1 MSRKLHDTKNDFKS
15 RNILAFCLFVVLGI
29 LSVACVTKAVLLN
42 GSVVQNQFTDYNVVS
57 VFRQDLID
65 YTSDS
70 FIKNGLDSSNVSNVI
85 TQAKA
90 EKIISSFAAGQFR
103 AKAGYTSKSYSSDVD
118 SLMSDI
124 KSELEEQISASGFE
138 KNDSVQKAQL
148 EKIRSFIDDNSLK
161 LPKTKLIET
170 AMNMGKIAADI
181 FLAVAIFLTL
191 VFGSML
197 YFTGNTKYRSIRSL
211 GAAFCASSIGDLIV
225 SLIAVIIL
233 SVKSI
238 DIFPAFL
245 KSALDNYIYTAVG
258 AIAVCGAVLL
268 LISLALLAISWK
280 LKREN

>member
-1 MSRKLHDTKNDFKS
+1 MSRKLHDSRSDFKS

-29 LSVACVTKAVLLN
+29 LTLACVTKTVVLN
-42 GSVVQNQFTDYNVVS
+42 GNTVQNQFADYNVTS
-57 VFRQDLID
+57 SFRQDLIE

-70 FIKNGLDSSNVSNVI
+70 FIKNGLDSSNISNVI
-85 TQAKA
+85 TQEKA

-103 AKAGYTSKSYSSDVD
+103 AKAGYTSKSYNLDVD
-118 SLMSDI
+118 ALLNDI
-124 KSELEEQISASGFE
+124 KSEIESQVSASGFE
-138 KNDSVQKAQL
+138 KNKNVENAQL
-148 EKIRSFIDDNSLK
+148 EKIKAFIENSLK

-170 AMNMGKIAADI
+170 AMNLGKVAADI
-181 FLAVAIFLTL
+181 FLAVAVFLTL

-197 YFTGNTKYRSIRSL
+197 YFTGNTKYRSVRSL

-233 SVKSI
+233 NVKSI

-258 AIAVCGAVLL
+258 SIAACGAVLL
-268 LISLALLAISWK
+268 LISLVLLAISWK

>member
-42 GSVVQNQFTDYNVVS
+42 GSVVQNQFTDYNVTS

-118 SLMSDI
+118 SLMNDI

-138 KNDSVQKAQL
+138 KNENVQNAQL
-148 EKIRSFIDDNSLK
+148 EKIRSFIDNSLK
-161 LPKTKLIET
+161 LET